1 MFHRLKTLVAMQLAN
16 RLAFSIK
23 RNKGRVIAGIAVKVT
38 LFFGLI
44 FLIAMLIPTFQGLTY
59 ITVNTTLLQAI
70 LFFTQIFAIIA
81 CTIGLMNTLY
91 TSKDNAILLA
101 LPPGTAKYLSRS

>member
-38 LFFGLI
+38 LFWVDFPDRDADSDVSGFNLHYRKYDP
-44 FLIAMLIPTFQGLTY
+44 FAGDSL
-59 ITVNTTLLQAI
+59 
-70 LFFTQIFAIIA
+70 FTQIFAIIA

-91 TSKDNAILLA
+91 TSKDNAILWRF
-101 LPPGTAKYLSRS
+101 PPGTAKYLSRS